1 MTTDRITCITEL
13 AAPLAA
19 SLGLEIWGV
28 ETAGAARPVVR
39 LFVEK
44 ASSPAPEGVSAAV
57 PVVSGVSETAEGVSI
72 DQCAELSRL
81 LGLALD
87 VEDPFSAAW
96 TLEISSPGL
105 ERTFFRLDQMRAY
118 VGKEVDVN
126 LLDVHP
132 TWPVAENVPG
142 RKKFRGTL
150 LKVGD
155 VSFDLAVP
163 VESRRPED
171 PEQVTIRWDTVRRAH
186 LVHLFPEP
194 GLPGKGGRTAKKA
207 PKRGDDA

>member
-1 MTTDRITCITEL
+1 MTTDRITCITDL

-44 ASSPAPEGVSAAV
+44 ASAATPEDGAAAA
-57 PVVSGVSETAEGVSI
+57 GISETAEGVSI

-126 LLDVHP
+126 LSEAHP

-150 LKVGD
+150 LEVKD
-155 VSFDLAVP
+155 ESFVLTVP
-163 VESRRPED
+163 AESRRPED
-171 PEQVTIRWDTVRRAH
+171 PEQVEIHWDTVRRAH
-186 LVHLFPEP
+186 LVHVFPEP

>member
-13 AAPLAA
+13 ATPLAA

-28 ETAGAARPVVR
+28 ETVGATRPVVR

-44 ASSPAPEGVSAAV
+44 LPASTVEEESTAETVAA
-57 PVVSGVSETAEGVSI
+57 SISETAEGVSI

-87 VEDPFSAAW
+87 VEDPFTAAW

-126 LLDVHP
+126 LLEAHP
-132 TWPVAENVPG
+132 TWPVTEGVPG

-150 LKVGD
+150 LGVKD
-155 VSFDLAVP
+155 TSFLLAVP
-163 VESRRPED
+163 AESRRPED
-171 PEQVTIRWDTVRRAH
+171 PEQVEICWDTVRRAH
-186 LVHLFPEP
+186 LVHTFPEP
-194 GLPGKGGRTAKKA
+194 GLPGKGSRTAKKA

>member
-1 MTTDRITCITEL
+1 MTTDRITCITNI

-19 SLGLEIWGV
+19 SLGLEIWGA

-44 ASSPAPEGVSAAV
+44 ASSPASEGAPAAE
-57 PVVSGVSETAEGVSI
+57 PVQAGVSETADGVSI

-87 VEDPFSAAW
+87 VEDPFTAAW

-105 ERTFFRLDQMRAY
+105 ERTFFRLEQMRAY
-118 VGKEVDVN
+118 VGKEVDVT
-126 LLDVHP
+126 LQEAHP

-150 LKVGD
+150 REVGD
-155 VSFDLAVP
+155 ASFVLAVP
-163 VESRRPED
+163 AESRRPED
-171 PEQVTIRWDTVRRAH
+171 PEQVEIRWDTVRRVH
-186 LVHLFPEP
+186 LVHIFPEP

>member
-1 MTTDRITCITEL
+1 MTTDRISFITDL

-28 ETAGAARPVVR
+28 ETAGASRPVVR

-44 ASSPAPEGVSAAV
+44 ASAAPEDGSVAEPSAA
-57 PVVSGVSETAEGVSI
+57 GVSEVSGGVSI
-72 DQCAELSRL
+72 EQCAELSRL

-118 VGKEVDVN
+118 VGKEVDVS
-126 LLDVHP
+126 LAEAHP

-150 LKVGD
+150 LDVRD
-155 VSFDLAVP
+155 VSFVLAVP
-163 VESRRPED
+163 AESRRPED
-171 PEQVTIRWDTVRRAH
+171 PEQVEIRWDTVRRVH
-186 LVHLFPEP
+186 LVHIFPEP